1 MKFYKYWAP
10 DEAQVKAGSRSWTL
24 RAYGG
29 SNQSLDDAR
38 RRAREVAERAA
49 SAISAGRPPA
59 DYDYAERPLREE
71 IIEEIS
77 AGDETIAVITRNSYG
92 SLILNTS
99 QAMFVD
105 VDYPLNSNGAGDT
118 ATLGGALKSFWGRL
132 TGQSAKQSPPAPSQD
147 EALLARF
154 NKVTNSHAGLGI
166 RVYRTAA
173 GYRLLAT
180 SRPYD
185 PMSSEVETLLSDF
198 GSDALY
204 TRLCKAQQSFRARLT
219 AKYWRCGAAKPPL
232 RYPWTNTEEE
242 SKYRQWEQAYH
253 ERANHFA
260 VCSHIA
266 NLGDPAV
273 CDEVA
278 PVMELHD
285 RLTINDRAQL
295 G

>member
-1 MKFYKYWAP
+1 MKFYKFWAP
-10 DEAQVKAGSRSWTL
+10 AEAQVKLGRGSWSL

-29 SNQSLDDAR
+29 SNQSLDHAR

-59 DYDYAERPLREE
+59 DYDYAERPPREE
-71 IIEEIS
+71 IVEVIT

-92 SLILNTS
+92 SLVLNTR

-105 VDYPLNSNGAGDT
+105 VDYPQSSNGAGDA
-118 ATLGGALKSFWGRL
+118 ATLGRAVKSLWGRL
-132 TGQSAKQSPPAPSQD
+132 KGQPAKISPPAPSQD
-147 EALLARF
+147 EILLARF
-154 NKVTNSHAGLGI
+154 EKVTNSHAGLGI

-180 SRPYD
+180 SQPYD
-185 PMSSEVETLLSDF
+185 PMSSDVEKLLTDF

-204 TRLCKAQQSFRARLT
+204 MRLCKSQQCFRARLT
-219 AKYWRCGAAKPPL
+219 AKYWRCGAEKPPL
-232 RYPWTNTEEE
+232 RYPWTNAEEE
-242 SKYRQWEQAYH
+242 SKYRQCEQAYH
-253 ERANHFA
+253 KRANHFA
-260 VCSHIA
+260 ACSHIA
-266 NLGDPAV
+266 NFGDPHV

-278 PVMELHD
+278 PIVQMHD
-285 RLTINDRAQL
+285 RLTINDQAQL